1 MDLTDAAIR
10 EFLTFVLVLCR
21 LGGIFMVAPVLGG
34 PAVPKRVRALIAVA
48 LAFSLTP
55 MVAPVPEAPT
65 EMSKLVLGVLGE
77 VGIGLVCGFIVS
89 LSFAAAQMAGELIA
103 RQMGVSLGEI
113 MNPLYESETPIF
125 GQFYF
130 LFALV
135 VFVAINGHYV
145 LVSGLVHS
153 FERVPLMGAHFHAGM
168 ATMMGSLMQE
178 MFVLVIKL
186 AAPAFAA
193 LFLVTIALALA
204 ARALPQVNIMFVG
217 LPLPVLV
224 GLLVTGLALGGA
236 ATLLEKHLDVVAR
249 QVDAAV
255 RFMAS

>member
-1 MDLTDAAIR
+1 MDLTDSAIR
-10 EFLTFVLVLCR
+10 EFLTFVLVLSR
-21 LGGIFMVAPVLGG
+21 LGGIFLVAPVLGG

-48 LAFSLTP
+48 LAFALTP
-55 MVAPVPEAPT
+55 IIAPVQAVPT
-65 EMSKLVLGVLGE
+65 ELSRLVMGLVGE
-77 VGIGLVCGFIVS
+77 VGIGLMCGFIVS

-113 MNPLYESETPIF
+113 MNPLYESETPVF

-153 FERVPLMGAHFHAGM
+153 FERVPVMGAHLHAGM
-168 ATMMGSLMQE
+168 APMMGALMQE

-193 LFLVTIALALA
+193 LFLVTIALGLA

-217 LPLPVLV
+217 LPLQVLV

-236 ATLLEKHLDVVAR
+236 ATLLQRNLDVVAR
-249 QVDAAV
+249 HVDAAV